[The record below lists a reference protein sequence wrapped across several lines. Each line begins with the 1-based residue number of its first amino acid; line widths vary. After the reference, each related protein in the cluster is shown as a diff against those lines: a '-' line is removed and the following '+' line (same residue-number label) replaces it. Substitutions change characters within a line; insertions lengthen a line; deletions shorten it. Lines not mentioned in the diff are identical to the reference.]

1 MVWVLVLVSG
11 LLAIFTVHDN
21 DTQGLRDLIIF
32 HHMKKRATA
41 LVLCMQ
47 IIAYL

>member
-21 DTQGLRDLIIF
+21 DTQGL
-32 HHMKKRATA
+32 KKRATA